1 VALIFKDREER
12 WTDPYAGVLR
22 ALAKVSRTDPI
33 DFTPSTSL
41 RALRPA
47 LEGDNVVS
55 LRAVRE
61 QKLAQARAQHPSA
74 QPAGPRSAR
83 A

>member
-1 VALIFKDREER
+1 MGAIFRDRDER
-12 WTDPYAGVLR
+12 WTDPYADVLR
-22 ALAKVSRTDPI
+22 ALARVSRTDPI

-61 QKLAQARAQHPSA
+61 QKIAEARALHPSA
-74 QPAGPRSAR
+74 QPARHRSAR
-83 A
+83 